1 MAYKFELQ
9 VAIEEGDFDKF
20 LELFELSD
28 LDCDD
33 YDGSLLHSA
42 ASFGTLQMVEFLV
55 AKGAEINRL
64 GGTFRA
70 PALTYA
76 ADCGNV
82 DIVRFLVET
91 GTDVDISTPTR
102 NPLLLA
108 VGEEHFDVVQYLLT
122 TTIDRNACYRTPN
135 GQLNNAL
142 TEGLRSG
149 NRKIVELLRAE
160 GCKEPVEGVDRP
172 LWEPKPRNARNRPK
186 PAATKLDAIDQVDR
200 GLYLMMDALPF
211 NIGFEL
217 NNLTI
222 IDAEKRHCAFEIAMT
237 DAAMKMLNLQPP
249 LEFTKTL
256 TTIEQNLSLIHI

>member
-55 AKGAEINRL
+55 AKGAEINRP

-82 DIVRFLVET
+82 DICLLYTSPSPR
-91 GTDVDISTPTR
+91 DRTR
-102 NPLLLA
+102 SRMPSSA
-108 VGEEHFDVVQYLLT
+108 
-122 TTIDRNACYRTPN
+122 
-135 GQLNNAL
+135 
-142 TEGLRSG
+142 
-149 NRKIVELLRAE
+149 
-160 GCKEPVEGVDRP
+160 
-172 LWEPKPRNARNRPK
+172 
-186 PAATKLDAIDQVDR
+186 
-200 GLYLMMDALPF
+200 
-211 NIGFEL
+211 
-217 NNLTI
+217 
-222 IDAEKRHCAFEIAMT
+222 
-237 DAAMKMLNLQPP
+237 
-249 LEFTKTL
+249 
-256 TTIEQNLSLIHI
+256 